1 MISNEI
7 INSKIY
13 KKYSNKNICDI
24 YISKMPG
31 PSQKIRMNLN
41 VGAQM
46 NSLNQAM
53 MANLVKTQNAQQRRA
68 PTALTSPMISR
79 IHNVRPG
86 CGSCGK

>member
-1 MISNEI
+1 MPTPSR
-7 INSKIY
+7 KI
-13 KKYSNKNICDI
+13 
-24 YISKMPG
+24 G
-31 PSQKIRMNLN
+31 MNLN
-41 VGAQM
+41 VGSQM

-68 PTALTSPMISR
+68 PTALRSPMISR

>member
-1 MISNEI
+1 
-7 INSKIY
+7 
-13 KKYSNKNICDI
+13 
-24 YISKMPG
+24 
-31 PSQKIRMNLN
+31 MNLN
-41 VGAQM
+41 VGSQM

-53 MANLVKTQNAQQRRA
+53 MASLVKTQNAQQRRA